1 MYCQSLMKDLKGKQ
15 RKVLGADCFILK
27 LSVIIRWLTGEGR
40 RDESNP
46 SINLLFLHR
55 STIFGS

>member
-1 MYCQSLMKDLKGKQ
+1 MCCQSLMKDLKGKQ
-15 RKVLGADCFILK
+15 KKVLGTDCFILK
-27 LSVIIRWLTGEGR
+27 LSIIIQCLTVEGR

-55 STIFGS
+55 SK